1 MKYLVVGQEYRH
13 VIYENC
19 ICGIYSVYEIHTSLY
34 IAKSDYN
41 KNKRA
46 VYKTNSRV
54 ISNII
59 QIYKCRMWKQHT
71 S

>member
-1 MKYLVVGQEYRH
+1 MKYIVVGQEYRH
-13 VIYENC
+13 VIYENF
-19 ICGIYSVYEIHTSLY
+19 ICGIYTVYEIHTSPY

-54 ISNII
+54 MSNII
-59 QIYKCRMWKQHT
+59 QIWKYRM
-71 S
+71 